1 MYAFSSSELITL
13 GITSPVCSE
22 GNIVASK
29 FGAAIILKSI
39 LNIEIDV
46 DSLPDGAEQGTEIE
60 TVVAV
65 NERIK
70 EAEEVMKY

>member
-29 FGAAIILKSI
+29 IGAAIILKSI
-39 LNIEIDV
+39 LNIDV

-60 TVVAV
+60 TVVPV